1 MNKLKTTHIVMIGM
15 MGAVSAVLMLL
26 EFNVPLV
33 PAFVKMDFSELP
45 IILCGFMYGPVVGI
59 LTAVVKIIL
68 NFVLNGTDTMGVGEA
83 ANLIGSICYLLPA
96 VLVYKKIKSKKGA
109 VIGLIIGTLFTSVV
123 IVLMNTFI
131 LFPLYAKLYGMSMEA
146 IISMGSMV
154 NPLVHDMFSLML
166 FSMFPFNLVKFGLVS
181 VIIFLVYKKLSGV
194 IRRYGD

>member
-1 MNKLKTTHIVMIGM
+1 M
-15 MGAVSAVLMLL
+15 
-26 EFNVPLV
+26 
-33 PAFVKMDFSELP
+33 P
-45 IILCGFMYGPVVGI
+45 IILCGFMYGPVAGI